1 MNKIQN
7 KYLIFGIYLT
17 LTITTLLVFWRVCR
31 FDFISFDDH
40 TYVTKNLRVRAGLSR
55 DSVAWAFIT
64 TRTSN
69 WHPLTWLSH
78 TLDCQ
83 LFGLKPGW
91 HHLTNLLFHLA
102 NTLLLFTVF
111 KKMTGAIW
119 RSAFVAAAF
128 ALHPLHV
135 ESVAWVAERK
145 DVLSTF
151 FLMLTILCY
160 GQYAKNPKVLWYL
173 CTLFIFVLGLMAKP
187 MLVTLPFVLLLL
199 DYWPLNRCEPESNVR
214 VWGGLIREKIP
225 FFVLAAISGTITF
238 IVQKSTGAVSTIDAI
253 PVSDRIANAVVSY
266 AGYIWKMVWPANLAI
281 FYPYPKDKLPY
292 WQVIAVAALLL
303 AITIFVIY
311 FASRYKYLATGW
323 LWYLGTLVPV
333 IGLVQ
338 AGMQASADRYTYVPL
353 IGLFVLIAFGANDIF
368 TRWKYG
374 KVILAAASTAVLI
387 IWAVSTSLQ
396 LRYWRDNVTLFQHTL
411 QVTKDNYL
419 AHNVLAHSFYM
430 QGRYDESIAQGYE
443 ALKIKPGYAV
453 IHNGLGL
460 SLLQKDELD
469 KAVAFFQQA
478 IELRSDYAD
487 AHANL
492 GLALYKQ
499 GRFEQA
505 IEELAKSISLD
516 PQSVETRILF
526 IRCLLSMDRVS
537 QAVQELKAIA
547 DFSGDWTIINNLAW
561 YLAVF
566 RQADF
571 YDLAEAVRLAQ
582 IACRLTSYQHFAPL
596 DTLAVAYAATGRFDE
611 AVDVA
616 EKALKLA
623 QVANNKPMVDS
634 IKQHL
639 NLFKNHQPYVEALPK
654 NN

>member
-7 KYLIFGIYLT
+7 KFWILGIYLV
-17 LTITTLLVFWRVCR
+17 LAIITLLVFWQVCR
-31 FDFISFDDH
+31 FDFINFDDH
-40 TYVTKNLRVRAGLSR
+40 TYVTKNLRVLAGLSR
-55 DSVAWAFIT
+55 DSIAWAFT
-64 TRTSN
+64 TTHASN

-78 TLDCQ
+78 MLDCQ
-83 LFGLKPGW
+83 LFGPIPGW

-102 NTLLLFTVF
+102 NTLLLFTTF

-119 RSAFVAAAF
+119 QSAFVAAAF

-151 FLMLTILCY
+151 FLMLTISCY
-160 GQYAKNPKVLWYL
+160 VQYAKNPRIFWYL
-173 CTLFIFVLGLMAKP
+173 CDLLVFALGLMAKP
-187 MLVTLPFVLLLL
+187 MLVTLPFILLLL
-199 DYWPLNRCEPESNVR
+199 DYWPLNRCESKNGMK
-214 VWGGLIREKIP
+214 VWWSLIREKIP
-225 FFVLAAISGTITF
+225 FFALSVISSTITF
-238 IVQKSTGAVSTIDAI
+238 IVQESTGAVSTVDTNPI
-253 PVSDRIANAVVSY
+253 SDRIVNAVVSY
-266 AGYIWKMVWPANLAI
+266 TGYIWKTIWPTNLAI
-281 FYPYPKDKLPY
+281 FYPYPKNHLPH
-292 WQVIAVAALLL
+292 WHVITAAALLL

-323 LWYLGTLVPV
+323 LWYMGTLVPV

-353 IGLFVLIAFGANDIF
+353 IGLFVFAAFGANDIF

-374 KVILAAASTAVLI
+374 KVILAVASAAILI
-387 IWAVSTSLQ
+387 IWAVTTSIQ
-396 LRYWRDNVTLFQHTL
+396 LRYWRNNVTLFQHTL

-430 QGRYDESIAQGYE
+430 EGKYDESIVQSYE

-460 SLLQKDELD
+460 ALLQKGELD

-478 IELRSDYAD
+478 IKLRSDYAD
-487 AHANL
+487 AYANL

-499 GRFEQA
+499 GRFKQA
-505 IEELAKSISLD
+505 IEELTKAISLD
-516 PQSVETRILF
+516 PQSVETRVQLVK
-526 IRCLLSMDRVS
+526 CLLATNKVS
-537 QAVQELKAIA
+537 QAVQELKSIA
-547 DFSGDWTIINNLAW
+547 DFSGDWTVLNNLAW
-561 YLAVF
+561 YLAIY

-571 YDLAEAVRLAQ
+571 YDSVEAVRLAQ
-582 IACRLTSYQHFAPL
+582 TACRLTNYQHFAPL

-611 AVDVA
+611 AADAA

-623 QVANNKPMVDS
+623 QAANNKQMVDS
-634 IKQHL
+634 IQQHL
-639 NLFKNHQPYVEALPK
+639 NLFRNHQPYIEALPK